1 MFFPSD
7 LVSIDPSKVCEPFCW
22 LLSDEI
28 RVLLSLMKVIHSYRG
43 LPQMKNHIV
52 DFFRNLQLPKVCKD
66 RVQNQKFSSGRKREK
81 HIGNEKVQVK
91 NVFELISTWLRALR
105 CVSQD
110 YCAEF
115 TNHGSEDKS
124 YLADISP
131 REIEMER

>member
-66 RVQNQKFSSGRKREK
+66 RVRTRSSLLEENEK
-81 HIGNEKVQVK
+81 STSEIKKVQVK